1 MTLEE
6 LRLKLVASE
15 ERIDKRLVALNKI
28 CDKYNLN
35 VNDILEQANNFQHPF
50 NYNHARQEIKL
61 PDNLEDDTII
71 YDNIFKL
78 KELQEVRD
86 NWKTKYDTKLHEN
99 EEEKVEVIWDFLTEW
114 ESKCIEW
121 YKNNA
126 ERYVE
131 LSESFID
138 DSKQYELGY
147 EERNVK
153 PDSDDYLVQAK
164 YDRIK
169 RAYLNAYQQNYFSE
183 ITTLTKD
190 ITDIRYK
197 YENNQRVG
205 IISYKVDENK
215 LNKVISQEKERKY
228 KDLVKRVEAVVGT
241 ITNAENLHIGNQN
254 GELNGYVEGTNGKC
268 SVETISAGGYNIQCF
283 HYRVLIH
290 KI

>member
-6 LRLKLVASE
+6 LRLKLVAAE

-35 VNDILEQANNFQHPF
+35 VNDILEQANNFEHPF

-99 EEEKVEVIWDFLTEW
+99 EEEKVQVIWDFLTEW

-169 RAYLNAYQQNYFSE
+169 RAYLNAYQENYFSE

-205 IISYKVDENK
+205 IISYNVDENK

-241 ITNAENLHIGNQN
+241 ITNAENLTIGNQN